1 MKQVIAFAAV
11 TLLVA
16 MAAFAYL
23 RITDSMQQQRS
34 RHPSI
39 VSASTVSALPQKD
52 AGGID
57 TSHLEE
63 GVTPPTNKW
72 FSGLALQKE
81 AKPVFPLPQSFLA
94 KEDSFE
100 IGLPLVDTTE
110 KTIFG
115 AHRPDLQVA
124 VKDATSY
131 KVSRYDELTVDL
143 TYYSS
148 KEPLGT
154 LTLTAGSPLMFFVA
168 TQKTSLSIS
177 TTEEPSINNNA
188 AKIELPAATA
198 HISAFENASIIAS
211 TDKMTATIPAKGFV
225 TLYQLPKDS
234 KDLLSAVAGNRIV
247 GSDVEFSKADETY
260 ETSLTLRT
268 ANNKSTALGLLPH
281 HTSKQK
287 TASTLQYETIY
298 GASKVSLG
306 NSFRFTT
313 PIIDSLESL
322 DVSTL
327 SATDRELLVTT
338 LRRDINATTFAAE
351 DSYFGGKGLY
361 RAAQLLELAH
371 QLDEEQIAA
380 SIQQK
385 LRREMVTWL
394 SISPREKKSFYY
406 DTRVNG
412 VVGQTIAFGSEEFND
427 HHFHYGYFI
436 YAASILAKYDTD
448 FLDQHKD
455 MINLLVADIA
465 NYNKD
470 EKLPLRRS
478 FDPYAGHSWASGSSP
493 FGDGNNQESSSEAIN
508 AWVGVSL
515 WASQTK
521 NSALKEQASW
531 MLSNEVAS
539 TAAYWMNFD
548 TTQPTYDGYEH
559 EVVSLNWGGKR
570 DYGTFFSAEPNAM
583 LGILLIPMSPTAIY
597 QSAYGDRIARHIEE
611 ALPTMDTKAQFADYI
626 LMYSAL
632 GGTTDQ
638 LDVAKDMP
646 DETIDGA
653 NSRSYM
659 YAWIMSGK

>member
-1 MKQVIAFAAV
+1 MKKVIAIAV
-11 TLLVA
+11 VALLIVV
-16 MAAFAYL
+16 AAFAYL
-23 RITDSMQQQRS
+23 RITDSMQPQRN
-34 RHPSI
+34 HPSI
-39 VSASTVSALPQKD
+39 VNTSTLGALPQKD
-52 AGGID
+52 ASGID

-81 AKPVFPLPQSFLA
+81 PKPVFPLPQSFLA

-100 IGLPLVDTTE
+100 LGLPVVDTTA

-115 AHRPDLQVA
+115 AHRPDVQVV

-143 TYYSS
+143 TYYNN

-168 TQKTSLSIS
+168 TQKTSLSVS
-177 TTEEPSINNNA
+177 TTEKPSVENNA
-188 AKIELPAATA
+188 AKIKLPTATT
-198 HISAFENASIIAS
+198 HIAAFENASVTAS
-211 TDKMTATIPAKGFV
+211 TSEVTATIPAEGFV
-225 TLYQLPKDS
+225 TLYQLPNSS
-234 KDLLSAVAGNRIV
+234 KDVLSAVAGNRV
-247 GSDVEFSKADETY
+247 TGSDVEFAQADETY
-260 ETSLTLRT
+260 ETSLSLHT
-268 ANNKSTALGLLPH
+268 ANSKPTALGLLPH

-287 TASTLQYETIY
+287 TTSALQYETIY
-298 GASKVSLG
+298 GPSKVSLD
-306 NSFRFTT
+306 NNFRFTT
-313 PIIDSLESL
+313 PVINSLESL

-327 SATDRELLVTT
+327 SAADKDLLVTT

-371 QLDEEQIAA
+371 QLDETQIAA

-385 LRREMVTWL
+385 LRREMVAWL

-412 VVGQTIAFGSEEFND
+412 IVGQTIAFGSEEFND

-436 YAASILAKYDTD
+436 YAASVLAKYDAD
-448 FLDQHKD
+448 FLNQHKD

-470 EKLPLRRS
+470 ETLPLRRS
-478 FDPYAGHSWASGSSP
+478 FDPYTGHSWASGSSP

-508 AWVGVSL
+508 AWVGVNL

-548 TTQPTYDGYEH
+548 TTQPAYDGYEH

-583 LGILLIPMSPTAIY
+583 LGILLIPMSPTTIY
-597 QSAYGDRIARHIEE
+597 QSAYGDRIARHVEE

-638 LDVAKDMP
+638 LDIAKDMP

-653 NSRSYM
+653 NSRSYL
-659 YAWIMSGK
+659 YAWIMSRK